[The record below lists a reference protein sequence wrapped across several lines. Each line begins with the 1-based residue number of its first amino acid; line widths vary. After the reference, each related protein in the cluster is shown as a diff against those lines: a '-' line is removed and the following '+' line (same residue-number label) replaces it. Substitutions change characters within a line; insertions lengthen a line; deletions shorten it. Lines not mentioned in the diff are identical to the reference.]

1 MRGPSCPEDQGDG
14 NNPPSV
20 ARRQGKA
27 NVKLEDQFLRH
38 MLETLTRYASFDL
51 TVEATGTI
59 LTTWWRTSP

>member
-1 MRGPSCPEDQGDG
+1 
-14 NNPPSV
+14 
-20 ARRQGKA
+20 
-27 NVKLEDQFLRH
+27 VKLEDQFLRH